1 LIEEIKKLQER
12 VEDNRDH
19 EQMRKLKIE
28 NENLKIK
35 NSELL
40 NEIEGCNS
48 QINELR
54 TERQQQIW
62 DYNKVIELEREK
74 YRGARNE
81 LEGVKLKYSQ
91 FEKDI

>member
-62 DYNKVIELEREK
+62 D
-74 YRGARNE
+74 
-81 LEGVKLKYSQ
+81 
-91 FEKDI
+91 